1 MSHRLRVLNLE
12 DDPNDSEL
20 IQVQLSKEKIEC
32 DVVRLD
38 TKEDFIAAL
47 KRGGFDLILAD
58 YSLPSFDGLSALEI
72 TRKECPEVPFIFVS
86 GAIGEEIAIETLKR
100 GATDYVLKDRLSR
113 LPTAIERA
121 LKEAEERIKL
131 RHTEEALRR
140 SHEELERNV
149 EERTAELL
157 RTNEILQAEIVE
169 RKILEEK
176 LRTTSITDELTGL
189 LNRRGF
195 FVIAQRQV
203 DISKRENR
211 KFSILYM
218 DLNGLKKINDEFGH
232 KEGDQALCDIATI
245 LKKTFRASDSIAR
258 MGGDEFI
265 VLISEPHIST
275 IEKTVAQ
282 HLQDNL
288 MIHNQ
293 QAEKGYRLAVSMG
306 MVHYDPE
313 RPCSLEELLAR
324 ADELMYEHKLGRE
337 PEQGIPSST
346 GGKKEEREYERHE
359 IDGENRSA
367 ELVLSGSA
375 VVRNISIGGIL
386 VRSSQRLTKN
396 TIYNIKMLNDNKEES
411 SPKGL
416 VVWSSLIGKADEREE
431 TEPYYEAGLRFVG
444 KDPVADD
451 AQLLEPSSPPPPL
464 TVKKIVKKQ

>member
-1 MSHRLRVLNLE
+1 MYHPLRVLNLE

-20 IQVQLSKEKIEC
+20 IQTQLAKAEIEC
-32 DVVRLD
+32 DMVRLE
-38 TKEDFIAAL
+38 TREDFVAAM

-58 YSLPSFDGLSALEI
+58 YSLPSFDGLSALKIAME
-72 TRKECPEVPFIFVS
+72 KCPEVPFIFVS
-86 GAIGEEIAIETLKR
+86 GAIGEEFAIETLKR
-100 GATDYVLKDRLSR
+100 GATDYVLKDSLSR

-121 LKEAEERIKL
+121 LKGAEERIKL
-131 RHTEEALRR
+131 RQTEEALRR

-169 RKILEEK
+169 RKKLEEK
-176 LRTTSITDELTGL
+176 LHTTSITDELTGL

-195 FVIAQRQV
+195 LVIAQKQV
-203 DISKRENR
+203 DIAKRDKRN
-211 KFSILYM
+211 FSILYL
-218 DLNGLKKINDEFGH
+218 DLNEMKKINDEFGH
-232 KEGDQALCDIATI
+232 KEGDQALGDIATV

-265 VLISEPHIST
+265 VLITEPHSST

-288 MIHNQ
+288 RIHNEQ
-293 QAEKGYRLAVSMG
+293 TEKGYRLAVSMG

-337 PEQGIPSST
+337 PKKEIPSSI
-346 GGKKEEREYERHE
+346 GGKREEREYERHKT
-359 IDGENRSA
+359 DNNNSA

-375 VVRNISIGGIL
+375 MIRNISIGGIL
-386 VRSSQRLTKN
+386 VRTSQRLTKN
-396 TIYNIKMLNDNKEES
+396 TIYTIKMHYDDHEEL

-416 VVWSSLIGKADEREE
+416 VVWSSLIGKADEKDE
-431 TEPYYEAGLRFVG
+431 TEPYYEAGLRFIDRG
-444 KDPVADD
+444 LISEG
-451 AQLLEPSSPPPPL
+451 AQLVGATPPPL
-464 TVKKIVKKQ
+464 LGL

>member
-1 MSHRLRVLNLE
+1 MYHPLRVLNLE

-20 IQVQLSKEKIEC
+20 IQTQLAKAEIEC
-32 DVVRLD
+32 DMVRLE
-38 TKEDFIAAL
+38 TREDFVAAM

-58 YSLPSFDGLSALEI
+58 YSLPSFDGLSALKIAME
-72 TRKECPEVPFIFVS
+72 KCPEVPFIFVS
-86 GAIGEEIAIETLKR
+86 GAIGEEFAIETLKR
-100 GATDYVLKDRLSR
+100 GATDYVLKDSLSR

-121 LKEAEERIKL
+121 LKGAEERIKL
-131 RHTEEALRR
+131 RQTEEALRR

-169 RKILEEK
+169 RKKLEEK
-176 LRTTSITDELTGL
+176 LHTTSITDELTGL

-195 FVIAQRQV
+195 LVIAQKQV
-203 DISKRENR
+203 DIAKRDKRN
-211 KFSILYM
+211 FSILYL
-218 DLNGLKKINDEFGH
+218 DLNEMKKINDEFGH
-232 KEGDQALCDIATI
+232 KEGDQALGDIATV

-265 VLISEPHIST
+265 VLITEPHSST

-288 MIHNQ
+288 RIHNEQ
-293 QAEKGYRLAVSMG
+293 TEKGYRLAVSMG

-337 PEQGIPSST
+337 PKKEIPSSI
-346 GGKKEEREYERHE
+346 GGKREEREYERYKT
-359 IDGENRSA
+359 DNNNSA

-375 VVRNISIGGIL
+375 MIRNISIGGIL
-386 VRSSQRLTKN
+386 VRTSQRLTKN
-396 TIYNIKMLNDNKEES
+396 TIYTIKMHYDDHEEL

-416 VVWSSLIGKADEREE
+416 VVWSSLIGKADEKDE
-431 TEPYYEAGLRFVG
+431 TEPYYEAGLRFIDRG
-444 KDPVADD
+444 LISEG
-451 AQLLEPSSPPPPL
+451 AQLVGATPPPL
-464 TVKKIVKKQ
+464 LGL

>member
-1 MSHRLRVLNLE
+1 
-12 DDPNDSEL
+12 
-20 IQVQLSKEKIEC
+20 
-32 DVVRLD
+32 
-38 TKEDFIAAL
+38 
-47 KRGGFDLILAD
+47 
-58 YSLPSFDGLSALEI
+58 
-72 TRKECPEVPFIFVS
+72 
-86 GAIGEEIAIETLKR
+86 
-100 GATDYVLKDRLSR
+100 
-113 LPTAIERA
+113 
-121 LKEAEERIKL
+121 
-131 RHTEEALRR
+131 LRR

-203 DISKRENR
+203 DVSKRENR

-232 KEGDQALCDIATI
+232 KEGDQALWDIARI

-265 VLISEPHIST
+265 VLITEPHIST

-293 QAEKGYRLAVSMG
+293 QTEKGYRLAVSMG

-359 IDGENRSA
+359 IDDENRSA

-375 VVRNISIGGIL
+375 VIRNISIGGIL

-396 TIYNIKMLNDNKEES
+396 TIYTIKMLNDNKEES

-416 VVWSSLIGKADEREE
+416 VVWSSLIGKADDREE

-444 KDPVADD
+444 KDPVADE
-451 AQLLEPSSPPPPL
+451 AQLLGPSSPPPL
-464 TVKKIVKKQ
+464 RTVKKIVKKQ